1 MNIKNDM
8 LKDAGLI
15 DKDAGMTLQ
24 ELIEFEKTAS
34 DEELNEALKI
44 FKQSA
49 KFAKYADRI
58 EAKLTST
65 KSKGKIDG
73 PQIKII
79 QGVIDEA
86 RTGAKEF
93 ERVEAKFKDKTLDRS
108 KAKEEIKRLKKKY
121 SGLIKKLKSDK
132 VKTAMKMI
140 GGAALLAGFLG
151 ILGGVFGVG
160 TGSFITKAQSFWQTN

>member
-1 MNIKNDM
+1 MTIKKDI

-15 DKDAGMTLQ
+15 NEDVGMTLR

-34 DEELNEALKI
+34 DEELNEALKF

-49 KFAKYADRI
+49 KFKKYADRI
-58 EAKLTST
+58 EAKLTAA
-65 KSKGKIDG
+65 KSKGKIDSS
-73 PQIKII
+73 QIKVV
-79 QGVIDEA
+79 QSVIDEA

-93 ERVEAKFKDKTLDRS
+93 ERVEDKFKEKTLDRS
-108 KAKEEIKRLKKKY
+108 KAKEEIKRLKAKY

-132 VKTAMKMI
+132 VKTAMKVI
-140 GGAALLAGFLG
+140 GGVALLASFLG

-160 TGSFITKAQSFWQTN
+160 VSGGITSGHSFFQTN